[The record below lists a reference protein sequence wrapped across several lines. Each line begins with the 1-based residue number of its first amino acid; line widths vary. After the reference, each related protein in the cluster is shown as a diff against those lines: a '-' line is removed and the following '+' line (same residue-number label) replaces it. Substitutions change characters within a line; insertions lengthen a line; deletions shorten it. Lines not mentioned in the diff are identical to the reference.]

1 MSPAIFTH
9 RSAKPIAEVDAPW
22 PGTAIAGTPQTVTL
36 NGYAS
41 ADGKKLMG
49 TWQSTPGTWA
59 IDYDSWEYCHL
70 LEGHCVIT
78 AEGRDPVH
86 LRAGDIFIVE
96 PGTKGTWE
104 VLETIRK
111 YYVFVLAD

>member
-1 MSPAIFTH
+1 M
-9 RSAKPIAEVDAPW
+9 
-22 PGTAIAGTPQTVTL
+22 
-36 NGYAS
+36 
-41 ADGKKLMG
+41 
-49 TWQSTPGTWA
+49 
-59 IDYDSWEYCHL
+59 
-70 LEGHCVIT
+70 IT
-78 AEGRDPVH
+78 ADGRDPVH